1 MDPHR
6 GPNPRRSCVPSFA
19 VPWILLV
26 PWIGLLILVAGCGSP
41 GGQTRSA
48 ASTAPASA
56 ATSYPSP
63 ITNLAPVSA
72 TETARVVRVVDG
84 DTIVVDRG
92 RGDERVRYIGI
103 DTPESVKPNT
113 PVEFMANEAS
123 AANEA
128 LVAGRDVV
136 LERDVSDTDQYD
148 RLLRYVW
155 LREGDGWVFVNLEL
169 VRRGYAQVAT
179 YPPDVRWTDTFL
191 AAQRVAREAG
201 LGLWGPVTPAP

>member
-6 GPNPRRSCVPSFA
+6 GPSSRQWSASWSR
-19 VPWILLV
+19 LV
-26 PWIGLLILVAGCGSP
+26 PWIGLLILFTACGSS
-41 GGQTRSA
+41 GGESRSP
-48 ASTAPASA
+48 ASAAPASA
-56 ATSYPSP
+56 VVTYPSP
-63 ITNLAPVSA
+63 TTNLAPVGA

-84 DTIVVDRG
+84 DTIVIDRG
-92 RGDERVRYIGI
+92 HGDERVRYIGI

-113 PVEFMANEAS
+113 PVEFMAKEAS

-128 LVAGRDVV
+128 LLAGRDVV

-155 LREGDGWVFVNLEL
+155 LREGDGWEFVNLEL

-191 AAQRVAREAG
+191 AAQREARKAG
-201 LGLWGPVTPAP
+201 VGLWGPVTPTP